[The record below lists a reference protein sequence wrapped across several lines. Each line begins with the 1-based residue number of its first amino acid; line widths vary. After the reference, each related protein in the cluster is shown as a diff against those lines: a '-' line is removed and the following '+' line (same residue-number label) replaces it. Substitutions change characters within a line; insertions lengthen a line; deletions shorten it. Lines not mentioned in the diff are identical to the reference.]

1 MKREQSFLGSK
12 LRTSRENVTRLGFFE
27 PGSVIFNTVSRPG
40 EDDVIDIEVSVK
52 ERNTGQ
58 ISLGAGYSTATGGFL
73 QGSVSQNNFLG
84 KGQNHNLEPKF
95 IKRE

>member
-1 MKREQSFLGSK
+1 MSLDLDSLNQEASS
-12 LRTSRENVTRLGFFE
+12 
-27 PGSVIFNTVSRPG
+27 FNTVSRPG

-52 ERNTGQ
+52 RNTGQ

-84 KGQNHNLEPKF
+84 KGST
-95 IKRE
+95 